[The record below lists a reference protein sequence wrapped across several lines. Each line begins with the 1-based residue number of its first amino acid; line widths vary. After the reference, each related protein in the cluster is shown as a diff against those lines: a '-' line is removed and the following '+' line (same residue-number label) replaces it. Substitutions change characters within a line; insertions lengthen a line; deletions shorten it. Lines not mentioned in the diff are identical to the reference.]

1 MICDKMVDIFRLLG
15 LPSPTS
21 SGSKKD
27 SERTDHSSSTGP
39 KTVPSSESSDFMD
52 LSSVQWARK
61 AGPITPDRHLRY
73 IQPDDRH
80 TIPHSEISE
89 RLKEGDV
96 VIVDLRRLAHM
107 DAQKSA
113 CRRRIQEIA
122 NDLSIHAFVLDSSE
136 DLILVPGL
144 GISVDIDRHI
154 LGIETDLI

>member
-1 MICDKMVDIFRLLG
+1 MVDIFRLLG

-27 SERTDHSSSTGP
+27 TERSTHSTSTGP

-96 VIVDLRRLAHM
+96 VIVDLRRLA
-107 DAQKSA
+107 
-113 CRRRIQEIA
+113 
-122 NDLSIHAFVLDSSE
+122 FVLDSSE

>member
-1 MICDKMVDIFRLLG
+1 MVDIFRLLG

-21 SGSKKD
+21 SNSQKE
-27 SERTDHSSSTGP
+27 SEQSGISSHSGP
-39 KTVPSSESSDFMD
+39 TTVPSSDSTEFLD

-61 AGPITPDRHLRY
+61 AGPLTPDRHLRY

-80 TIPHSEISE
+80 IIPHSEISE
-89 RLKEGDV
+89 RLREGDV

-144 GISVDIDRHI
+144 GISVDVDRHI

>member
-1 MICDKMVDIFRLLG
+1 MVDIFRLLG

-21 SGSKKD
+21 SSSQKGSEQ
-27 SERTDHSSSTGP
+27 SEIPSSSGP
-39 KTVPSSESSDFMD
+39 TTVPSPDSTEFLD
-52 LSSVQWARK
+52 LSSVQWAKK
-61 AGPITPDRHLRY
+61 AGAITPDRHLRY

-89 RLKEGDV
+89 RLREGDV

-136 DLILVPGL
+136 DLILVPGV
-144 GISVDIDRHI
+144 GISVDVDRHI